1 LTPKNRSWEGS
12 GRKAGSPTRFGP
24 KAAVSSEPL
33 PLDGLPKAGGARVV
47 AFLERFIV
55 MPKGTGARKHMVVR
69 PWQVDRINDLYDRD
83 PRPRRALW
91 SMPRGQG
98 KSGLASALGLYAIHG
113 DGVHDAIVVVVAA
126 DERQAGIVF
135 NTAVRM
141 TELSKPLLDRTQVFR
156 DHLYVP
162 GSGSTF
168 QVLPA
173 EAHRLEG
180 LDPSM
185 TIIDEIGVVNRET
198 YEVVALPTGKRD
210 RSLVLMIGT
219 PSSSREDSVMW
230 DLRTEALATPDPS
243 FVFFEYTAPDLD
255 HPVDCEHCLE
265 LANPALD
272 DLLHRDGVVAMLPPA
287 VREATFRRKRLGQ
300 WVEDAMHQWMAP
312 ELWAACAVDAPG
324 IRADRSGGTGSTSRG
339 AVADVAS
346 EQGKAAA
353 PTPGADTMWVLGL
366 DGSAT
371 GDVTALVAVSVED
384 LPHVEVIDYWQP
396 SSEAPVDV
404 LLVEE
409 TIRQACRDRQVV
421 SIVADPFRWTRSLQI
436 LAGEGLPIL
445 EYPQTPGRLSPATNS
460 FYEAVVNKALTHDGN
475 KELALHMAHAII
487 KADPRGERIVKEHK
501 KSPRRIDLAM
511 ASIMAFDRAKELVG
525 KTVTFW

>member
-1 LTPKNRSWEGS
+1 
-12 GRKAGSPTRFGP
+12 
-24 KAAVSSEPL
+24 
-33 PLDGLPKAGGARVV
+33 
-47 AFLERFIV
+47 
-55 MPKGTGARKHMVVR
+55 
-69 PWQVDRINDLYDRD
+69 
-83 PRPRRALW
+83 
-91 SMPRGQG
+91 
-98 KSGLASALGLYAIHG
+98 
-113 DGVHDAIVVVVAA
+113 
-126 DERQAGIVF
+126 VF

-219 PSSSREDSVMW
+219 PSSGREDSVMW

-272 DLLHRDGVVAMLPPA
+272 DLLHREGVVAMLPPA
-287 VREATFRRKRLGQ
+287 VREATYRRKRLGQ

-312 ELWAACAVDAPG
+312 ELWAACADPERVIEGD
-324 IRADRSGGTGSTSRG
+324 
-339 AVADVAS
+339 
-346 EQGKAAA
+346 
-353 PTPGADTMWVLGL
+353 MWVLGL

-384 LPHVEVIDYWQP
+384 VPHVEVISYWQP
-396 SSEAPVDV
+396 TTSDPVPV
-404 LLVEE
+404 LDVEE
-409 TIRQACRDRQVV
+409 AVRVACKERQVV
-421 SIVADPFRWTRSLQI
+421 SVVADPFRWTRSLQV
-436 LAGEGLPIL
+436 LAGEGFPVL

-487 KADPRGERIVKEHK
+487 KADPRGERIVKDHK
-501 KSPRRIDLAM
+501 KSSRRIDLAV
-511 ASIMAFDRAKELVG
+511 AAVMAFDRAKELVG

>member
-1 LTPKNRSWEGS
+1 MPTPKDGS
-12 GRKAGSPTRFGP
+12 AAPELAKSPD
-24 KAAVSSEPL
+24 SEPGTASRHRIAIAGQRGPRAGVDASSL
-33 PLDGLPKAGGARVV
+33 PLEGLPQAGGARVV

-55 MPKGTGARKHMVVR
+55 MPKGTGARKPMVVR

-287 VREATFRRKRLGQ
+287 VREATYRRKRLGQ

-312 ELWAACAVDAPG
+312 ELWAACIGP
-324 IRADRSGGTGSTSRG
+324 DRDVGS
-339 AVADVAS
+339 
-346 EQGKAAA
+346 
-353 PTPGADTMWVLGL
+353 DTMWVLGL
-366 DGSAT
+366 DGSST

-384 LPHVEVIDYWQP
+384 VPHVEVIDYWQP
-396 SSEAPVDV
+396 TTATPVEV

-409 TIRQACRDRQVV
+409 RIRQTCKERQVV
-421 SIVADPFRWTRSLQI
+421 SIVADPFRWTRSLQV

-487 KADPRGERIVKEHK
+487 KADPRGERIVKDHK
-501 KSPRRIDLAM
+501 KSSRRIDLAV
-511 ASIMAFDRAKELVG
+511 AAVMAFDRAKELVG
-525 KTVTFW
+525 KRVTFW

>member
-1 LTPKNRSWEGS
+1 
-12 GRKAGSPTRFGP
+12 
-24 KAAVSSEPL
+24 
-33 PLDGLPKAGGARVV
+33 VV
-47 AFLERFIV
+47 AFLEQFIV

-69 PWQVDRINDLYDRD
+69 DWQRDRINDLYDRD
-83 PRPRRALW
+83 PRPRMALW

-98 KSGLASALGLYAIHG
+98 KTSLAAPMGLYALHA
-113 DGVHDAIVVVVAA
+113 DGVHDAMVVVVAA
-126 DERQAGIVF
+126 DERQASRLF
-135 NTAVRM
+135 NIAVRM
-141 TELSKPLLDRTQVFR
+141 TELSKPLLDRTQIFR

-168 QVLPA
+168 CVLPA

-185 TIIDEIGVVNRET
+185 AIIDEIGVVNRET
-198 YEVVALPTGKRD
+198 YEVTALAAGKRD
-210 RSLVLMIGT
+210 HSLTLMIGT
-219 PSSSREDSVMW
+219 PSATREDSVMW

-255 HPVDCEHCLE
+255 HPVDCQHCWE
-265 LANPALD
+265 VANPALD
-272 DLLHRDGVVAMLPPA
+272 DLLHRDAVVALLPPK

-312 ELWAACAVDAPG
+312 ELWAACVTLEP
-324 IRADRSGGTGSTSRG
+324 STSDRG
-339 AVADVAS
+339 DL
-346 EQGKAAA
+346 
-353 PTPGADTMWVLGL
+353 MWVLGL

-384 LPHVEVIDYWQP
+384 VPHVEVIDYWQP
-396 SSEAPVDV
+396 STQDPVPV
-404 LLVEE
+404 LDVEE
-409 TIRQACRDRQVV
+409 AIRIACKERQVV
-421 SIVADPFRWTRSLQI
+421 NVVADPFRWTRSLQV
-436 LAGEGLPIL
+436 LAGEGFPVL

-460 FYEAVVNKALTHDGN
+460 FYEAVVNRALTHDGN

-487 KADPRGERIVKEHK
+487 KADPRGERIVKDFK